1 MEEMFKRKR
10 ENVEETTGEEVFRTS
25 KKTLRSLD
33 RGEGGER
40 EEIGEIMKRWREEME
55 DVMKE
60 LRSVKDWREDLRKM
74 KEEVKEGMKEQGSVK
89 KGGEENEERV

>member
-1 MEEMFKRKR
+1 MEEMFKRKK
-10 ENVEETTGEEVFRTS
+10 ENVEETTGEEEVFRSS
-25 KKTLRSLD
+25 KKTLRSLG

-40 EEIGEIMKRWREEME
+40 EEMMKRWREEME

-74 KEEVKEGMKEQGSVK
+74 KEEVKEGIKEQGRVLKREVK
-89 KGGEENEERV
+89 KMRRV

>member
-10 ENVEETTGEEVFRTS
+10 ENVKETTGEEEVFRTS

-55 DVMKE
+55 DVMKGTKKCKRLE
-60 LRSVKDWREDLRKM
+60 GRS
-74 KEEVKEGMKEQGSVK
+74 K
-89 KGGEENEERV
+89 KNERGGEGRDKGAGEC

>member
-10 ENVEETTGEEVFRTS
+10 ENVEETTGEEEVFRTS
-25 KKTLRSLD
+25 KKTLRSLG

-40 EEIGEIMKRWREEME
+40 EEIGEIMKRWREKME

-60 LRSVKDWREDLRKM
+60 LRSVKDWRDLRKM
-74 KEEVKEGMKEQGSVK
+74 KEEVKEGIKEQGSVK